1 MGESI
6 FNNKLGNY
14 LKKLNDQYNSKD
26 KSLTEI
32 LKSFSQISNEY
43 NELNE
48 VKNQIETQY
57 SSNNY
62 AECTEEEQEDFF
74 SDQLQFIETLVVNSI
89 YEKSGILW
97 NWGDIYN
104 LMKDPSYKA
113 VDKINRKVVYSSSSN
128 QRPIGDMSYN
138 IWNGLQIIDIDIK
151 DAELA
156 QNIKQFL
163 LEGTDKPSI

>member
-1 MGESI
+1 MAESL

-32 LKSFSQISNEY
+32 LKSFSQISSEY

-48 VKNQIETQY
+48 VKNQIGTQY

-62 AECTEEEQEDFF
+62 SECTPDEQEEFF

-97 NWGDIYN
+97 DWGDIYT
-104 LMKDPSYKA
+104 LMKDPTYKG
-113 VDKINRKVVYSSSSN
+113 VEKIKRKVVYSSSSN

-151 DAELA
+151 NEELA
-156 QNIKQFL
+156 RNIKQF
-163 LEGTDKPSI
+163 